1 MESHRELSAYALVH
15 NWNRVVEAA
24 IAVVRDFEDTL
35 AADGPVLHA
44 DDLVAALMGLPEMKA
59 AVTARADLRARMNAA
74 RLDGR
79 SGAAREAAIAALGWI
94 EMVLLVQ
101 AHLPIYVRDAIAEG
115 RDDVADDEAAIRNYV
130 HNVRVAYH
138 IVRSIQDR
146 R

>member
-1 MESHRELSAYALVH
+1 
-15 NWNRVVEAA
+15 
-24 IAVVRDFEDTL
+24 
-35 AADGPVLHA
+35 
-44 DDLVAALMGLPEMKA
+44 MGLPEMKA